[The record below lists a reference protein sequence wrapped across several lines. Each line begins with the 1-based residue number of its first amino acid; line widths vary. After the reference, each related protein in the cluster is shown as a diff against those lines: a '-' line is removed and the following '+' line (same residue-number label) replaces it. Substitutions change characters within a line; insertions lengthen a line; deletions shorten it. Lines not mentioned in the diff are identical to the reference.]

1 LHQRLREA
9 EVYLSDNISS
19 TVELVFKGMAIA
31 KQSTQGRLH
40 FQDDGNQIRLYVPRD
55 GRLRE
60 LSYLTD
66 VPERIVSHFEIKD
79 QGAAKVFGDA
89 LKCSLFI
96 LDDVL
101 KSHGIVRVPGV
112 EPAPQEDQP
121 TMSVESAGNTPHT
134 DFETRATTPSSTI
147 VADTIPPVSSNTEAL
162 SVRAQSVPFSRAASP
177 GSMRRYPTE
186 EVIQTGVDRTNEN
199 YRVLLDHVI
208 KSAQSNRG
216 HVTPFSEGFVPDNVF
231 GVRSTNQLLHDMKIG
246 AAGELYV
253 RVYVR
258 T

>member
-1 LHQRLREA
+1 
-9 EVYLSDNISS
+9 VYLSDDISS
-19 TVELVFKGMAIA
+19 TVELVLNGMAIA

-40 FQDDGNQIRLYVPRD
+40 FQDDGNHIRLYVPRD
-55 GRLRE
+55 AKLRE

-89 LKCSLFI
+89 LKCSLFV

-101 KSHGIVRVPGV
+101 KSHGIVRVPGITA
-112 EPAPQEDQP
+112 EAAPQDDQP
-121 TMSVESAGNTPHT
+121 TMSVDSARNTPHAES
-134 DFETRATTPSSTI
+134 ETRAISPSSTI

-208 KSAQSNRG
+208 KSAQSGRG